1 MHFMLGLATFSFSP
15 CIFSV
20 LSGFPSK
27 IADCKAEVK
36 HCCQNLTSQKPRER
50 GSCSCANSIR
60 GRQGKEKSWCCWDYS
75 PDYWQATTCYN
86 KLSTEQSFPPQ
97 HAATWN
103 PKEGHDTELFV
114 QKPGNAR
121 ALLVRNG
128 TGNLR
133 VSSPM
138 FIRPRIKRKK
148 KQRRL
153 KQSCFQ
159 VPLRKPSKHKDS
171 HMTTWKSPRHEM
183 EQLKWFCPLLFRNNQ
198 QWSQMPK
205 PWPTII
211 PTSGPFCI
219 KKNKSLMWDK
229 MSPEIE
235 KWTCEV

>member
-1 MHFMLGLATFSFSP
+1 MHCMLGLATFSFSP
-15 CIFSV
+15 YIFLV

-36 HCCQNLTSQKPRER
+36 HCWQNLTSQKPRER

-60 GRQGKEKSWCCWDYS
+60 GRQGKEKPWCCWDYS

-86 KLSTEQSFPPQ
+86 KFSTEQRFPPQ

-128 TGNLR
+128 TGNLH

-148 KQRRL
+148 TKKAETELLSGTPQ
-153 KQSCFQ
+153 KTFQ
-159 VPLRKPSKHKDS
+159 AQGQPRDHLEKSKTWDG
-171 HMTTWKSPRHEM
+171 TTQVILSFA
-183 EQLKWFCPLLFRNNQ
+183 L
-198 QWSQMPK
+198 
-205 PWPTII
+205 
-211 PTSGPFCI
+211 
-219 KKNKSLMWDK
+219 
-229 MSPEIE
+229 
-235 KWTCEV
+235 